1 MTSELDSDHYE
12 DLPEYTEADFNCAIL
27 ETLHSPTF
35 FCENVLNL
43 KPFSY
48 QVPLLEDQSKR
59 IVVCAGRR
67 TGKSLICSAKGLWYA
82 FANPKSSILIVS
94 ATQRQSSLMFDNI
107 AGFVEES
114 ALLRE
119 SVTRNTRTLMRFTN
133 GSQIN
138 ALPCGHH
145 GYFLRGMNAHL
156 VIVDEANF
164 VPEEVIKEVI
174 NPMLATTSGTSI
186 LISTPFDRQHYF
198 YKAFNNPKYSR
209 YHFKSLDSPLVSPEF
224 LLEQREEIG
233 DFGYRREYEAEF
245 VDDDRTYFPTELLR
259 SCVHVCDLKQGPC
272 SYCNFLSGK
281 VEKPCGELFAGYD
294 VGGLADPAALVVIE
308 RNRIVDPNDP
318 NRRKTVYRVV
328 LEKTFLDSTRKK
340 LGTGLEKIDDQ
351 KDQDRYDV
359 YTKFTLQVAEVH
371 KKLGFQRL
379 LVDSTGNGS
388 PIVSHCRDLKLPA
401 SGLVFSQK
409 AKEDI
414 LTNLRLAL
422 EGRRIVLPDWID
434 LLASLNCIVADRSR
448 TGSYS
453 FDHLR
458 GTHDDLAYALALAL
472 WVATQNSGTVIMMKD
487 EPVSDTPS
495 WRSIRG
501 LE

>member
-1 MTSELDSDHYE
+1 
-12 DLPEYTEADFNCAIL
+12 
-27 ETLHSPTF
+27 
-35 FCENVLNL
+35 
-43 KPFSY
+43 
-48 QVPLLEDQSKR
+48 
-59 IVVCAGRR
+59 
-67 TGKSLICSAKGLWYA
+67 
-82 FANPKSSILIVS
+82 
-94 ATQRQSSLMFDNI
+94 
-107 AGFVEES
+107 
-114 ALLRE
+114 
-119 SVTRNTRTLMRFTN
+119 
-133 GSQIN
+133 
-138 ALPCGHH
+138 
-145 GYFLRGMNAHL
+145 
-156 VIVDEANF
+156 
-164 VPEEVIKEVI
+164 
-174 NPMLATTSGTSI
+174 
-186 LISTPFDRQHYF
+186 
-198 YKAFNNPKYSR
+198 
-209 YHFKSLDSPLVSPEF
+209 
-224 LLEQREEIG
+224 
-233 DFGYRREYEAEF
+233 
-245 VDDDRTYFPTELLR
+245 

-281 VEKPCGELFAGYD
+281 VEKPSGELFAGYD

-318 NRRKTVYRVV
+318 SKRKTVYRVV
-328 LEKTFLDSTRKK
+328 LEKMFLDNTRKK

-351 KDQDRYDV
+351 KDQERYDV
-359 YTKFTLQVAEVH
+359 YTNFTLQVAEIH

-409 AKEDI
+409 TREDV

-422 EGRRIVLPDWID
+422 EGRTVVLPDWID

-472 WVATQNSGTVIMMKD
+472 WVATKNSSTVIMMKD